1 VPEVSAAAVPADLS
15 SPRTRFTFRGN
26 LATSRHGWLRLTP
39 AYSVHLVRELLESV
53 DPSRGPVL
61 DPFCGTGTTL
71 LACGERGLS
80 AETIDLNPFLVW
92 LARAKTARY
101 DGPRLDE
108 AKALVRR
115 MERRA
120 AAASGDAFV
129 PDIHR
134 VERWWDPTTLGAL
147 GRAAAELRRDE
158 GDRRSRDLA
167 SLAFCRALIATANVS
182 FGHQSMSFR
191 AAAAPSENGGLQVQ
205 RALRDAIAVLAEGA
219 STPLR
224 RASLRVHS
232 GDSRAVDRVV
242 STTRFGTIVTSP
254 PYSNRMS
261 YIRELRPYMYWLGH
275 LVARRDAGELDWR
288 AIGGTWG
295 AATSRLATWKA
306 DPERH
311 IPFPGFSRIV
321 SGISE
326 REPILGRYVHRYFE
340 DMLGHVRSLVPAL
353 ASEARVHYVVGNSKF
368 YDVLLPA
375 EEIFAALF
383 EASGFSDARI
393 TRIRKRTSKR
403 ELFEFLVEATFRPDA
418 KRRGSTR
425 SRARTARA

>member
-1 VPEVSAAAVPADLS
+1 MDLT

-71 LACGERGLS
+71 LACGERGLP

-101 DGPRLDE
+101 DANHID
-108 AKALVRR
+108 AATTLVRR

-120 AAASGDAFV
+120 AAASGDAFT

-134 VERWWDPTTLGAL
+134 VERWWDARALAAL
-147 GRAAAELRRDE
+147 GRAAAELRRDD
-158 GDRRSRDLA
+158 GARRSRDLA

-191 AAAAPSENGGLQVQ
+191 AAGTPSEDGGARVR
-205 RALRDAIAVLAEGA
+205 RALRDALDVLVEGA
-219 STPLR
+219 QKPLR
-224 RASLRVHS
+224 RSSLRVHS

-242 STTRFGTIVTSP
+242 TGTHFGTVVTSP

-306 DPERH
+306 DPERP

-326 REPILGRYVHRYFE
+326 REPILGQYVHRYFE
-340 DMLGHVRSLVPAL
+340 DMLAHVRSLVPAL
-353 ASEARVHYVVGNSKF
+353 ADGARVHYVVGNSKF

-383 EASGFSDARI
+383 EASGFSNARI

-403 ELFEFLVEATFRPDA
+403 ELFEFLVEAAWTPGG
-418 KRRGSTR
+418 KRRGSAR
-425 SRARTARA
+425 SRERRTTAARGAAS